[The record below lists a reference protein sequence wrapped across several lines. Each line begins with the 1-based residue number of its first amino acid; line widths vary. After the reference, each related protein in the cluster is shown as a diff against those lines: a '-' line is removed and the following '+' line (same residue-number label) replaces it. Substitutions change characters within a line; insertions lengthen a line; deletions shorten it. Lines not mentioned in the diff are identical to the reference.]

1 MVGISRVNIQIIV
14 DVPNAGD
21 EPFEPSPIYGD
32 GPWPDNCD
40 VAVAANNTNTVLVL
54 GCQSIHNLIARPGFK
69 YF

>member
-14 DVPNAGD
+14 DVPNGGD
-21 EPFEPSPIYGD
+21 EPFEPSPMDED

-40 VAVAANNTNTVLVL
+40 VAVANNTNTVLVL